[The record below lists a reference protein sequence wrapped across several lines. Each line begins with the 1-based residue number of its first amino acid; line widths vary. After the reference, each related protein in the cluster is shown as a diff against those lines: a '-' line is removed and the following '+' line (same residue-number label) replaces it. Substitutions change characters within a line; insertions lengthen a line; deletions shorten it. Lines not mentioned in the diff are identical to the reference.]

1 MKNFYAFTFCLLV
14 LATSCTSNKTEK
26 TLPRIAIA
34 GLAIESS
41 TFSPALTHEAAF
53 KARVDTAVFSSYPF
67 LAKDSA
73 FRHTRFQAAPLLAKP
88 TNLLLTKPWKD

>member
-1 MKNFYAFTFCLLV
+1 MKNYSIFVFCLIILF
-14 LATSCTSNKTEK
+14 TSCTSKKAEK

-41 TFSPALTHEAAF
+41 TFSPALTHEEAF

-67 LAKDSA
+67 LAKD
-73 FRHTRFQAAPLLAKP
+73 
-88 TNLLLTKPWKD
+88 